1 MQNPFPKLAG
11 FFRQTFQSADTSVVG
26 VDIGSAY
33 IKVVQLR
40 RKSGKAVLETY
51 GSLAIGPYGGV
62 EIGRA
67 THLPPEKIA
76 EALRDLL
83 REAHVTS
90 TSAAFAIPFAS
101 SLVTTMDM
109 RVLDPKQLRTIVP
122 IEARKYIPVPISE
135 VNLDWWIIPDEPERV
150 SNEETRTGEPGQAV
164 QEETQQGGQEQASG
178 SAAETGLP
186 PLPENG
192 AQPTANESG
201 APKDM
206 KILIAAIHNE
216 AMSRYG
222 EVVKQSG
229 LTSSFFE
236 IELFSTIRALFPQDL
251 LPHAVLDLGA
261 GETKL
266 YIIDRGLIRTSHI
279 INHGG
284 QDITLALSRSLG
296 ITVAEAEKKK
306 RDEGILQTGDET
318 EGATAILNVVCGET
332 NRVLE
337 NFERKFGRKV
347 VDVVLTGGGA
357 NLPGLEALAEQTMS
371 VPSVRAN
378 PFKQTL
384 APAFLDE
391 VLRGVGPEF
400 TVAVGIAFRKLQEGS

>member
-1 MQNPFPKLAG
+1 MQNPFSKLGG
-11 FFRQTFQSADTSVVG
+11 FFRQTFQSADNSVVG

-67 THLPPEKIA
+67 THLPPDRIA

-83 REAHVTS
+83 REAHVTT

-101 SLVTTMDM
+101 SLIATMDM
-109 RVLDPKQLRTIVP
+109 RVLDPKQLASAVSL
-122 IEARKYIPVPISE
+122 EARKYIPVPISE
-135 VNLDWWIIPDEPERV
+135 VALDWWIIPEEP
-150 SNEETRTGEPGQAV
+150 NRTFSSLGEKV
-164 QEETQQGGQEQASG
+164 QLGK
-178 SAAETGLP
+178 P
-186 PLPENG
+186 PLPEN
-192 AQPTANESG
+192 SG
-201 APKDM
+201 RPVPDDPNAPKDM
-206 KILIAAIHNE
+206 KVLIAAIHNE
-216 AMSRYG
+216 AMSRYE
-222 EVVKQSG
+222 EVVRQSG
-229 LTSSFFE
+229 LISSFFE
-236 IELFSTIRALFPQDL
+236 IELFSAIRALFPQDL

-266 YIIDRGLIRTSHI
+266 YLIERGLIRSSHI

-296 ITVAEAEKKK
+296 ISVEEAEKKK
-306 RDEGILQTGDET
+306 RVEGILQNGEET
-318 EGATAILNVVCGET
+318 EGATAILNVICGET
-332 NRVLE
+332 NRVLA
-337 NFERKFGRKV
+337 NFEHKFGRKV
-347 VDVVLTGGGA
+347 NDVVLTGGGA
-357 NLPGLEALAEQTMS
+357 NLPGLEALAERTMS
-371 VPSVRAN
+371 VESLRAN

-391 VLRGVGPEF
+391 VLKGVGPEF